1 MRPQTLNEIVGQS
14 HLIGENGILTKIVAQ
29 KASPSLILWGPPGVG
44 KTSIALLLAK
54 ELGLPFVTLS
64 AISSGIKEVKETIEK
79 ARFSGKTLVFIDEI
93 HRFNKTQQDSL
104 LGAVEKGII
113 TLIGETTENP
123 SFEVVNALLSRCQVY
138 NLKPLEKKDL
148 ELLIQNALTKDTILS
163 SQNIVLKET
172 DALIQLSGG
181 DARKVLNLLELV
193 VNSFPA
199 HEPKIIT
206 NKVVSEIADQ
216 NVVEYDKNGEYHYDI
231 ISALIKSIRG
241 SDPNAALYYL
251 GCMIEGGEDLKFIAR
266 RLIISASEDIG
277 LANPTA
283 LIMANNCFQAVN
295 VIGYPEAAIILS
307 QTVVYLACSPK
318 SNSSYK
324 AIKEVQQFIRQKGKL
339 PVPLHLR
346 NATTQ
351 LMKQNNYG
359 KNYQYAHD
367 FEGHFVVQE
376 YLPAE
381 LSGTKFYE
389 PANNARE
396 QELRTYLK
404 KNWKNKYGY

>member
-54 ELGLPFVTLS
+54 ELCLPFVTLS

-113 TLIGETTENP
+113 TLIGATTENP

-295 VIGYPEAAIILS
+295 VIGYPEAALILS

-404 KNWKNKYGY
+404 KNWKDKYGY

>member
-1 MRPQTLNEIVGQS
+1 
-14 HLIGENGILTKIVAQ
+14 
-29 KASPSLILWGPPGVG
+29 
-44 KTSIALLLAK
+44 
-54 ELGLPFVTLS
+54 
-64 AISSGIKEVKETIEK
+64 
-79 ARFSGKTLVFIDEI
+79 
-93 HRFNKTQQDSL
+93 
-104 LGAVEKGII
+104 
-113 TLIGETTENP
+113 
-123 SFEVVNALLSRCQVY
+123 
-138 NLKPLEKKDL
+138 
-148 ELLIQNALTKDTILS
+148 
-163 SQNIVLKET
+163 
-172 DALIQLSGG
+172 
-181 DARKVLNLLELV
+181 
-193 VNSFPA
+193 
-199 HEPKIIT
+199 
-206 NKVVSEIADQ
+206 
-216 NVVEYDKNGEYHYDI
+216 
-231 ISALIKSIRG
+231 
-241 SDPNAALYYL
+241 
-251 GCMIEGGEDLKFIAR
+251 
-266 RLIISASEDIG
+266 
-277 LANPTA
+277 
-283 LIMANNCFQAVN
+283 VN